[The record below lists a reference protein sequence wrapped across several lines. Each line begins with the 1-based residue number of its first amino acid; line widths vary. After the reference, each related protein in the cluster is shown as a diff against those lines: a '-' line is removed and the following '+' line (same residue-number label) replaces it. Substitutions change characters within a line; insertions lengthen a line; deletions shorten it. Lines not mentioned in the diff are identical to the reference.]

1 MFRNWVIYAAAVALT
16 ATSLSVSAGKDPFK
30 KNKDYKF
37 LDDSRWYKKGS
48 NVVKAGST
56 KESGDT
62 FYYHLSVNSKQM
74 RLHLGKNDPSG
85 ELKDTRQLDYM
96 SIIEVAVDGKTL
108 ARFKWCLNNQD
119 GASNSL
125 KKHAKVAGSTCVNAG
140 DDFVIKLDG
149 KTLKQL
155 MSAKTVSF
163 ELEPFGDTV
172 NLTYGMKGFA
182 GLMKQVKKPV
192 VAKKANKPKPVA
204 KPARTCYAKP
214 PAEFKSSVKS
224 MAYPCDNSGKKSA
237 ATKSVNQ
244 MVEKQRQ
251 KQAAVARQRAQANMP
266 KHTEITSEEELE
278 FERKQAERWITR
290 CQIHWGK
297 GVSPCYCKKYMKFA
311 PAGVQDDCP

>member
-1 MFRNWVIYAAAVALT
+1 MT
-16 ATSLSVSAGKDPFK
+16 ATSLTVSAGKDPFK

-37 LDDSRWYKKGS
+37 LGDTSWYKKGS
-48 NVVKAGST
+48 SVLKAGRV

-62 FYYHLSVNSKQM
+62 FYYHLSVNSKHM

-96 SIIEVAVDGKTL
+96 SITEVAVDGKTL

-125 KKHAKVAGSTCVNAG
+125 KKHAKVAGGTCVNAG
-140 DDFVIKLDG
+140 DDFYIKMDD

-155 MSAKTVSF
+155 MSAKTISF
-163 ELEPFGDTV
+163 AIEPFGDSV
-172 NLTYGMKGFA
+172 KLTYGMNGFA
-182 GLMKQVKKPV
+182 GLMKELKKPV
-192 VAKKANKPKPVA
+192 VAKKPNKPIKVNKPKKPRPVV
-204 KPARTCYAKP
+204 KTEPTCYAQP
-214 PAEFKSSVKS
+214 PAQFKSSVKNI
-224 MAYPCDNSGKKSA
+224 AYPCGNAGKKSA

-244 MVEKQRQ
+244 MVDKQRKQ
-251 KQAAVARQRAQANMP
+251 QQAALDRKRVQDNMP

-278 FERKQAERWITR
+278 FEKKQAERWITR

-311 PAGVQDDCP
+311 PAGVQDDCAN